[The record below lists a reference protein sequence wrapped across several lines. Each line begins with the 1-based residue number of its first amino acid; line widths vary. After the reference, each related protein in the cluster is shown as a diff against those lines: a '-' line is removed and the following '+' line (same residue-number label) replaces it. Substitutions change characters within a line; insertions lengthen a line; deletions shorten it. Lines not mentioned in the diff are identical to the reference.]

1 MIKETGSSKGTKK
14 AFYKLRPP
22 PTLFPVHV
30 KFFEVYIV
38 NPFSPAPKFKFP
50 VGETLQHHLR
60 LGNTEAWN
68 VDEPKLTNKLYFF
81 PKEVR
86 FIAKIK
92 FMPLFTFKK
101 NAIMKNNLFI
111 LVNKIILISQKLN
124 FKVYYRG

>member
-1 MIKETGSSKGTKK
+1 MR
-14 AFYKLRPP
+14 LP

-50 VGETLQHHLR
+50 VGETLQHHLS
-60 LGNTEAWN
+60 LSNIEAWN
-68 VDEPKLTNKLYFF
+68 VNEPKFTNKLYFF
-81 PKEVR
+81 PKEVS

-92 FMPLFTFKK
+92 FMPLFIFKK
-101 NAIMKNNLFI
+101 IAIMKNNPFI